1 MRSSLNIITYNN
13 FVVLNLFFKS
23 VLGVIIEVINS
34 ENVAVERLLTRLW
47 FGYVLNLAALK

>member
-1 MRSSLNIITYNN
+1 MRSSLNIITYNK